1 MNIFKYSPRKVT
13 KAADMENQVSPQ
25 IKHERS
31 EKLLQLNKENFMKF
45 ASKSVGKEF
54 EVLFEQEVGDDKYEG
69 LTPNYLKTFVTCD
82 EDICGKI
89 MKVKITEVKDEYVE
103 GILV

>member
-1 MNIFKYSPRKVT
+1 
-13 KAADMENQVSPQ
+13 MEANKIQVIDDQ
-25 IKHERS
+25 GNE
-31 EKLLQLNKENFMKF
+31 
-45 ASKSVGKEF
+45 KEF
-54 EVLFEQEVGDDKYEG
+54 EVLFEQEVGENKYEG
-69 LTPNYLKTFVTCD
+69 LTPNYLKTIVTSN